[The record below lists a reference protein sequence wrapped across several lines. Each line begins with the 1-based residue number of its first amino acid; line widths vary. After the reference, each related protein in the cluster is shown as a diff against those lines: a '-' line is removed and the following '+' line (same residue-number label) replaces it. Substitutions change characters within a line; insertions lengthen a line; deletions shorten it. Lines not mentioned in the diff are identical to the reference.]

1 MELVELYRRS
11 STLMGLS
18 VTIRSEQQDTNFE
31 YIL

>member
-1 MELVELYRRS
+1 MELVELHRRS